1 MRARTAML
9 CLALGLLVAGGWAL
23 AGAPRTGAAQS
34 AKEIDRKIGATREKI
49 GKRKGTERVLASDI
63 ARYNRR
69 IGKLQGS
76 ISALQSRQSAI
87 EEDLDARRTSL
98 ERTQRELRVQR
109 ARLTRLQAKLDRG
122 KKVLAERLRE
132 LYQADKPDLVT
143 VVLSSNG
150 FADLIQRS
158 EFLGRI
164 QAQDTRV
171 MTTVKSARLD
181 AEETAARLDV
191 LENRQR
197 ELTETVQKRR
207 DEVATVKRRLIN
219 TRVGYDRTKAGKASA
234 LASVREDRK
243 VLEKDLNKLIEQS
256 NRIKGVLSAVS
267 AGPIKQGS
275 GRFIWPINGTLTSPF
290 CESRSWENCH
300 PGIDIAAPTGTPIR
314 AADTGTVRIAGW
326 VGGYGNYTCI
336 QHTSTLSTCYGHQS
350 AIGVSVGQAVSKGQV
365 IGKVGSTGFST
376 GPHLHFEVRMN
387 GAVQNPMR
395 YL

>member
-207 DEVATVKRRLIN
+207 DEVATVERRLIN
-219 TRVGYDRTKAGKASA
+219 TRVG
-234 LASVREDRK
+234 
-243 VLEKDLNKLIEQS
+243 
-256 NRIKGVLSAVS
+256 
-267 AGPIKQGS
+267 
-275 GRFIWPINGTLTSPF
+275 
-290 CESRSWENCH
+290 
-300 PGIDIAAPTGTPIR
+300 
-314 AADTGTVRIAGW
+314 
-326 VGGYGNYTCI
+326 
-336 QHTSTLSTCYGHQS
+336 
-350 AIGVSVGQAVSKGQV
+350 
-365 IGKVGSTGFST
+365 
-376 GPHLHFEVRMN
+376 
-387 GAVQNPMR
+387 
-395 YL
+395 